1 MNKYSGLENLVE
13 LLTKQNKSLLIALIV
28 LIILNIGVEV
38 FRFISMLVLARK
50 EKKSKKDLLKEDKR
64 LKILEQLFQSLDK
77 LSLFDREDS
86 EAMLVEVK
94 SINNFISKNK
104 LYIPPKF
111 QEISNDILDYF
122 KNVMTDYRQKDIE
135 KESKLFEKYFN
146 EFNR

>member
-1 MNKYSGLENLVE
+1 MNQYSGLENLVE

-38 FRFISMLVLARK
+38 FRFVSMLILARK

-77 LSLFDREDS
+77 LSLYDREDS
-86 EAMLVEVK
+86 EAMLKEVK
-94 SINNFISKNK
+94 SINSFISKNK
-104 LYIPPKF
+104 LYIPSKF